1 MEERK
6 SKHFFKVTLEKYI
19 SEIIVIFIG
28 ISISFLFD
36 EWRES
41 RRDDETIKKHLT
53 VLKTNLVQDTLNL
66 TFQINYGNKLV
77 NSINKLTY
85 FKSDSQITDSIDFH
99 IENAASYLSF
109 KSNQMAYE
117 EIRQTA
123 HTTLI
128 KSDSLKTLFLSYYTS
143 KVPFCI
149 EWCKIDETHT
159 MTQLIPEMSIY
170 FPILIDSLNVV
181 TPQEKAKSLK
191 QKKLRNLL
199 LVNSGFKKATINTLT
214 MTKKSTLNLLKK
226 VDEELQRE

>member
-6 SKHFFKVTLEKYI
+6 NKHPLKVTLEKYI

-53 VLKTNLVQDTLNL
+53 VLRTNLVQDSLNL

-128 KSDSLKTLFLSYYTS
+128 KSDSLKNLFLSYYTS
-143 KVPFCI
+143 RVPYCT

-170 FPILIDSLNVV
+170 FPILVDSLNVV
-181 TPQEKAKSLK
+181 TLQEKAKSLK

-199 LVNSGFKKATINTLT
+199 LLNSGFKKATINTLT

-226 VDEELQRE
+226 VDEELQRK